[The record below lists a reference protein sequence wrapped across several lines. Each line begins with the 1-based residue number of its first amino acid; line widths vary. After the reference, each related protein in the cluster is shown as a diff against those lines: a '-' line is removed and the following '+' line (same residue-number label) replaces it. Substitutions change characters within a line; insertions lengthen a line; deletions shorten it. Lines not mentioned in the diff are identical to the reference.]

1 MNAPTLPRRAA
12 AFLLQ
17 SAISIAPRDAID
29 WGHAMLSE
37 LCRVE
42 GDWSALLWSL
52 GSIGVLAK
60 RALVTALFGN
70 ANCSIV
76 PSGGHPFSKEAPVR
90 KVTLYTTAACIIAS
104 LLFFVA
110 PVFRQAFRVSL
121 AQWHDVFHFQDHF
134 AEKHDD
140 AVLKDL
146 GRRAEQNHDAEALAF
161 VALRTWDRFESARFA
176 DEAVNLDPNL
186 IWVYAIAE
194 TYYLPSFDP
203 RRLSAL
209 EQWDPQNAL
218 PHLIVAERI
227 DIDQVVR
234 AKIPH
239 SVNEEPAAWRD
250 AMAAAFQSPKLDTYV
265 EQQKQ
270 LDRRVL
276 ARYHIDDPFQA
287 VSYRNWYGLPSY
299 AFADSSRYAELL
311 LDAGKSLEAH
321 GDRKAAA
328 AKYLTVAR
336 FAQMLEAH
344 SRFVLMN
351 EKEALI
357 RLGSL
362 SQMDGNKDE
371 AAFYRSLADHLDKA
385 WEKQVASLQS
395 TYRGS
400 DLSHWNALLVR
411 LSGSLMLLFG
421 ALLTLCLIGVMIR
434 SRSLRLTSLRPSGL
448 TLALA
453 FTSAVGAALASAV
466 LFVSY
471 WPYSHVLQRFVS
483 TADESGLP
491 ELSNFLFYSQLPLG
505 SGFRAGSWYVGVSN
519 VAYYFWLGVTVLCAL
534 VLLAAVLRHLQTRPR
549 NASLRTVA
557 ASPHD
562 LGKADGLKSGRW
574 T

>member
-1 MNAPTLPRRAA
+1 MTAPTLPRRAA
-12 AFLLQ
+12 AFLLR
-17 SAISIAPRDAID
+17 SAISIAPHDAID

-37 LCRVE
+37 LCQVE

-60 RALVTALFGN
+60 CALVTALFGN
-70 ANCSIV
+70 ANYSIV
-76 PSGGHPFSKEAPVR
+76 PSGGHSFSKEAPVR
-90 KVTLYTTAACIIAS
+90 KVTLYTTTACIIAS

-121 AQWHDVFHFQDHF
+121 AQWHHVFHVQEPFT
-134 AEKHDD
+134 EKHDD
-140 AVLKDL
+140 ALLKDL

-161 VALRTWDRFESARFA
+161 VALRTWDHSESARLA

-186 IWVYAIAE
+186 IWVYAAAG

-227 DIDQVVR
+227 DLQVINNWIDQVPR
-234 AKIPH
+234 RKIPP

-287 VSYRNWYGLPSY
+287 VSYQDWYGLPSY

-321 GDRKAAA
+321 SDRKAAA

-336 FAQMLEAH
+336 FAQMLEPH
-344 SRFVLMN
+344 SEFVLVK

-362 SQMDGNKDE
+362 SQVDGNKDQ
-371 AAFYRSLADHLDKA
+371 AAFYRALADELDKA
-385 WEKQVASLQS
+385 WEKQVASWQS

-411 LSGSLMLLFG
+411 LSGSLILLFG

-434 SRSLRLTSLRPSGL
+434 SRSLRPTSLRPGGP

-483 TADESGLP
+483 TADESGLS
-491 ELSNFLFYSQLPLG
+491 ELSNFLGDSQLPLG
-505 SGFRAGSWYVGVSN
+505 SRYLDSWYVGVSSH
-519 VAYYFWLGVTVLCAL
+519 VYYFWLGVTVLCAL

-549 NASLRTVA
+549 DASL
-557 ASPHD
+557 
-562 LGKADGLKSGRW
+562 
-574 T
+574 

>member
-1 MNAPTLPRRAA
+1 MTASTLPRRAA
-12 AFLLQ
+12 AFLLR
-17 SAISIAPRDAID
+17 SAISIVPRDAID

-37 LCRVE
+37 LCYVE

-60 RALVTALFGN
+60 CALVTALFGN
-70 ANCSIV
+70 ANYSIV
-76 PSGGHPFSKEAPVR
+76 PSGGHSFSKEAPVR
-90 KVTLYTTAACIIAS
+90 KVTLYTTTACIIAS

-121 AQWHDVFHFQDHF
+121 AQWHHVFHVQEPFTEQ
-134 AEKHDD
+134 HDE
-140 AVLKDL
+140 AVLKNL

-161 VALRTWDRFESARFA
+161 VALRTWDHSESARLA

-186 IWVYAIAE
+186 IWVYAAAG

-218 PHLIVAERI
+218 PHLITAERI
-227 DIDQVVR
+227 DLDHVDR
-234 AKIPH
+234 ANIPH

-270 LDRRVL
+270 MDRRVL

-287 VSYRNWYGLPSY
+287 VSYQNWYGLPSY
-299 AFADSSRYAELL
+299 AFSDSSRYAELL

-336 FAQMLEAH
+336 FAQMLDVPFQFRPRPKE
-344 SRFVLMN
+344 L
-351 EKEALI
+351 KEALI

-362 SQMDGNKDE
+362 SQADGNKDQ
-371 AAFYRSLADHLDKA
+371 AAFYRALADQLDKA
-385 WEKQVASLQS
+385 WEKHVASWQS

-411 LSGSLMLLFG
+411 LSGSLILLFG

-434 SRSLRLTSLRPSGL
+434 SRSLRPTSLRPGGL

-483 TADESGLP
+483 TADESGLS
-491 ELSNFLFYSQLPLG
+491 ELSNFLGDSQLPLG
-505 SGFRAGSWYVGVSN
+505 SRYLDSWYVGVSSH
-519 VAYYFWLGVTVLCAL
+519 VYYFWLGVTVLCAL

-549 NASLRTVA
+549 DASL
-557 ASPHD
+557 
-562 LGKADGLKSGRW
+562 
-574 T
+574 